1 MNESLEKDVASAKD
15 IVEGIL
21 KAKKLMRMYPANNPM
36 HINASAGIFEKFN
49 DFFNVH
55 RDIAFKVTMNSLLY
69 KDQQVYHKSDKDDN
83 LAFFFF
89 KDGIREISF
98 MNGID
103 QQELEEFINILNIDF
118 ETDAPDDDIVTLLW
132 DRDFKNLK
140 YFVDQDFLGN
150 WEVTSDSQSSDEK
163 VLSAHKDA
171 LKKKPEK
178 AVIQVEL
185 TESDFRYLA
194 DEMQKQ
200 NQPKLQKIIIILF
213 ESLYHTEETNYAREI
228 IDIIIESID
237 YCIQE
242 SDFGKA
248 SYILNKLKSMAEDEN
263 RGIEGKRSLQ
273 TVYDKINSRHL
284 IEKLSKPLDNP
295 SDIDKEGFLAFAG
308 HMDERSISSLIY
320 LLGKL
325 ETIKG
330 RYLVIDV
337 LVQLGQQDIN
347 EVAKGLQD
355 SSWHVVKNVAHV
367 LGEIADPDSIALL
380 VKTLSNSD
388 HRVRKEVIIAIGNI
402 RSSRTIRYLES
413 TLTDNDK
420 SVRLT
425 AARTLGNTKTGDARK
440 LLLSELSKKNF
451 SEKDFSEKK
460 EFYRIIAGWQ
470 EQDVKDFLIKTLNTK
485 KFFKRAKNDENR
497 ACAAYALG
505 LVKDIDA
512 IKSLE
517 IAGKS
522 KNRVL
527 RELSS
532 AALKQLKG

>member
-1 MNESLEKDVASAKD
+1 MNESLEKDVASVRK

-21 KAKKLMRMYPANNPM
+21 KAKKMMRMYPPNNPM

-49 DFFNVH
+49 DFFSVH

-103 QQELEEFINILNIDF
+103 QQELEEFISILNIDF

-150 WEVTSDSQSSDEK
+150 WEVASDSQASEEK
-163 VLSAHKDA
+163 VSSAHKDA
-171 LKKKPEK
+171 LKKLPEK

-185 TESDFRYLA
+185 TESDFRYLD

-200 NQPKLQKIIIILF
+200 NHPKLEKIIMILF
-213 ESLYHTEETNYAREI
+213 ESLYHTEETDYSREI
-228 IDIIIESID
+228 INIVIEIID
-237 YCIQE
+237 YCVQE

-248 SYILNKLKSMAEDEN
+248 SNILNRLKGMAEDGKSGN
-263 RGIEGKRSLQ
+263 DVKRSLQ
-273 TVYDKINSRHL
+273 AVYDKINSRHL
-284 IEKLSKPLDNP
+284 IDKMSKPLDNP
-295 SDIDKEGFLAFAG
+295 SDMDKEGFMAFAG
-308 HMDERSISSLIY
+308 HMDERAISSLIY
-320 LLGKL
+320 ILGKL

-330 RYLVIDV
+330 RHLVIDV
-337 LVQLGQQDIN
+337 LVSLGQQDID
-347 EVAKGLQD
+347 EVEKGLQD
-355 SSWHVVKNVAHV
+355 SSWHVVRNVACV
-367 LGEIADPDSIALL
+367 LGKIAAPDSIGLL
-380 VKTLSNSD
+380 VKTLSHSD

-402 RSSRTIRYLES
+402 KNSKTTRYLGS
-413 TLTDNDK
+413 TLTDNEK
-420 SVRLT
+420 TVRLT

-440 LLLSELSKKNF
+440 LLLSELTKKNF

-470 EQDVKDFLIKTLNTK
+470 DQDVKDFLVKTLNKK
-485 KFFKRAKNDENR
+485 KFFKKTKNDEDR

-505 LVKDIDA
+505 LLKYADA
-512 IKSLE
+512 IKPLE
-517 IAGKS
+517 NASKS

-527 RELSS
+527 RELSG
-532 AALKQLKG
+532 AALKQLKK